1 MNELFDIEKF
11 NLISDEENYYFF
23 RALEPGDIDDI
34 KNGIIK
40 EENEYKRLRTDSKRW
55 EEKHQEKARWNEE
68 SKISLEEIYNHI
80 KVHYSLQTNCISLTS
95 NANIVRTYGETFSD
109 KYVIIKVPKKD
120 MGEKVFHAGQYM
132 LDEIQK
138 QIEKKIEEGK
148 ISNSILNE
156 LERIDKSKTSNE
168 IQEIIKKRYK
178 TKEKIEENKTAKMK
192 KGIKYKSPHARIS
205 SWQSLD

>member
-120 MGEKVFHAGQYM
+120 MGE
-132 LDEIQK
+132 
-138 QIEKKIEEGK
+138 
-148 ISNSILNE
+148 
-156 LERIDKSKTSNE
+156 
-168 IQEIIKKRYK
+168 
-178 TKEKIEENKTAKMK
+178 
-192 KGIKYKSPHARIS
+192 
-205 SWQSLD
+205 